1 MFTSA
6 SIETGAPALQLV
18 DDARF
23 RDGSGLLLCPSTT
36 VEAAAQP
43 SGKSALPCRTAEAAV
58 LVVVRA
64 HAQRVAS
71 DQQLAPPR
79 VRGSALRQA
88 DDVTERDFVPWVRGA
103 FLAKLRLAFGAGS
116 QC

>member
-43 SGKSALPCRTAEAAV
+43 SGKSATAEAAV

-71 DQQLAPPR
+71 DQQLAPP
-79 VRGSALRQA
+79 G
-88 DDVTERDFVPWVRGA
+88 
-103 FLAKLRLAFGAGS
+103 
-116 QC
+116 

>member
-71 DQQLAPPR
+71 DQQLAPP
-79 VRGSALRQA
+79 G
-88 DDVTERDFVPWVRGA
+88 
-103 FLAKLRLAFGAGS
+103 
-116 QC
+116 